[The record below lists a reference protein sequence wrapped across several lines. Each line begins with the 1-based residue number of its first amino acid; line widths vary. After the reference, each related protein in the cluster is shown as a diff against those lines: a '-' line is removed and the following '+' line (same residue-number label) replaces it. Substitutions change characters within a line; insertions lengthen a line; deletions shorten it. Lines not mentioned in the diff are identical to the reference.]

1 MTAVIVVCAYVAYK
15 GFDNYSLFAVEGYG
29 MDEVE
34 AALDDVEYLMDA
46 LDPELQGPAYQLVE
60 ALRHKLEQASG

>member
-1 MTAVIVVCAYVAYK
+1 MNPEGIDSVAWMQQLAGRLDK
-15 GFDNYSLFAVEGYG
+15 LEGRA
-29 MDEVE
+29 EIE

>member
-1 MTAVIVVCAYVAYK
+1 MNPEGIDSVAWMQQLAGRLDKLEGRAEIEAV
-15 GFDNYSLFAVEGYG
+15 
-29 MDEVE
+29 
-34 AALDDVEYLMDA
+34 LDDVEYLMDA

>member
-1 MTAVIVVCAYVAYK
+1 MIPQ
-15 GFDNYSLFAVEGYG
+15 GIDSLAWMQQLAGRL
-29 MDEVE
+29 DQLSRRSDIE

-60 ALRHKLEQASG
+60 ALRARLEQAGS

>member
-1 MTAVIVVCAYVAYK
+1 MQQLAGRLDK
-15 GFDNYSLFAVEGYG
+15 LEGRA
-29 MDEVE
+29 EIE